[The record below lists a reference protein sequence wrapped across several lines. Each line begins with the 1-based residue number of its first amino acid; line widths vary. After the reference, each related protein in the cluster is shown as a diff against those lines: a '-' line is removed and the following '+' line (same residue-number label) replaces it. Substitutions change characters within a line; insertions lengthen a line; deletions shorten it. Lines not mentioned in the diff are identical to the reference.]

1 MYWSSKADTKMA
13 NLIQMSAIGGLT
25 TAPPPLPNS
34 DQHLHTVH
42 WGTDHSTT
50 TPTWFR
56 STPPHCSTIRGCRPE
71 HQWHHEPAF
80 SDLHWLASDLAFVG
94 VEVEWSYWTNK
105 KRERQTEKANHTF
118 WKDPP
123 ETFIQQATSSTKSF
137 SSRTHCYLHP
147 LKQSH
152 SWLCRLPLLR
162 SLHTYA
168 CWRCSHVT
176 LKEPPGRTHHQ
187 PQTAKTVW
195 LLTLT
200 VNSKST
206 RRVTHHGKTQVIK
219 TQIKVCFSHY
229 TSMWLKRVEKNMNL
243 SEWRRLSPW

>member
-25 TAPPPLPNS
+25 
-34 DQHLHTVH
+34 
-42 WGTDHSTT
+42 
-50 TPTWFR
+50 PTWFR
-56 STPPHCSTIRGCRPE
+56 STPPHCSLGDWP
-71 HQWHHEPAF
+71 QHHHPHLIQINTSTLFNNQRLQAWASMASWASF

-105 KRERQTEKANHTF
+105 KRERETEKANHTF

-123 ETFIQQATSSTKSF
+123 ETLIQQATSSTKSF

-152 SWLCRLPLLR
+152 SWLCRLPLLS

-243 SEWRRLSPW
+243 SEPRRMSPW